1 VDEKRGQKEER
12 CSPLPKNSA
21 CFSKI
26 ESLHCSYG
34 CAFRL
39 FLEIQGLTRL
49 LISREVILP
58 NNLRPGLLTCILLRL
73 SSFNGDLNNK
83 K

>member
-49 LISREVILP
+49 LISREVILQQSEAW
-58 NNLRPGLLTCILLRL
+58 T
-73 SSFNGDLNNK
+73 FDLHTTQAFQFQWRSEQ
-83 K
+83 